1 MRIAESVEVAAPR
14 SAVWTFVSDPQEY
27 LRFMSGV
34 TRWEVEGD
42 RDRGLGT
49 RIRMLISVGSAE
61 IGGLIEVVEWHEE
74 RDIAANSITGVDQ
87 RIRWRLRDTPRNLCR
102 VELHYAYGVAG
113 AGIAGMIAERVARPM
128 LRRHVRRTLQQLKR
142 LVEQEQH
149 RARSAE
155 RRARAATS

>member
-14 SAVWTFVSDPQEY
+14 HAVWAFVSDPQQY

-34 TRWEVEGD
+34 TRWEVVGD

-49 RIRMLISVGSAE
+49 RIRLLISVGSAE
-61 IGGLIEVVEWHEE
+61 VGGLIEVVEWHEE
-74 RDIAANSITGVDQ
+74 RDIAANSVTGVDQ
-87 RIRWRLRDTPRNLCR
+87 RIRWRLRDTPRGLTR

-113 AGIAGMIAERVARPM
+113 AGIAGMIAERVAAPM

-149 RARSAE
+149 RTRSAE
-155 RRARAATS
+155 RKAKTAAG